1 MTKAESIKRFEK
13 AVVKKFGKG
22 TYFSYRDADP
32 DEEIVEGIEVSVPID
47 NIDWANVSPGVEA
60 ALKSSGA
67 SRYFAIGGSGLGFGY
82 RDVSIYRK

>member
-13 AVVKKFGKG
+13 AVMKKFGKG
-22 TYFSYRDADP
+22 ASFSHHDADP
-32 DEEIVEGIEVSVPID
+32 DEEIIEGIEVSVPVD
-47 NIDWANVSPGVEA
+47 NIDWATVEPGVEA